1 MGCINTALTA
11 VPWGKVFKAIKVGVE
26 AFKVWRAL
34 DRAYTAVKDA
44 EEAAK
49 LAEDAVKA
57 EHAIAEARKAESAGA
72 GAAED
77 AAGCA
82 VHSFVPNTGV
92 RLADGTSK
100 PISQVKVGNT
110 VLATD
115 PQTGVTAPEKVQN
128 EIVTT
133 TDKDFTTLTLD
144 TAPTRG
150 PPQHKTTDVQTLTT
164 TWHHPFWD
172 ATHHRWTD
180 AHNLAPGTKLRQP
193 DGTTVVIRGVRNFH
207 QHSTTYDLTVGTLHT
222 YYVLAGGTPLLV
234 HNCPTGG
241 AGDLPDFDPSGIP
254 RHQPG
259 AAASRSGEASA
270 EAEATAEEGAER
282 AEFKTGVVEETSSVA
297 QNIGD
302 HIGGGAQVADP
313 VSAVAVTATV
323 LFDAAKKRLARRARR
338 AAEGD

>member
-1 MGCINTALTA
+1 M
-11 VPWGKVFKAIKVGVE
+11 
-26 AFKVWRAL
+26 
-34 DRAYTAVKDA
+34 
-44 EEAAK
+44 
-49 LAEDAVKA
+49 
-57 EHAIAEARKAESAGA
+57 
-72 GAAED
+72 
-77 AAGCA
+77 
-82 VHSFVPNTGV
+82 
-92 RLADGTSK
+92 RLADGSSK
-100 PISQVKVGNT
+100 PISKVKAGDT

-128 EIVTT
+128 VIVTT

-144 TAPTRG
+144 TAPVRG
-150 PPQHKTTDVQTLTT
+150 PPQHKKAGAQTLTT

-180 AHNLAPGTKLRQP
+180 ARYLTSGTKLRQP

-207 QHSTTYDLTVGTLHT
+207 QRSTTYDLTVGTLHT
-222 YYVLAGGTPLLV
+222 YYVLAGGAPLLV

-241 AGDLPDFDPSGIP
+241 AADLPDFGSNGIP

-282 AEFKTGVVEETSSVA
+282 AEFKTGAVEEVSSVA
-297 QNIGD
+297 QQIGD
-302 HIGGGAQVADP
+302 HIGGGVQATDP
-313 VSAVAVTATV
+313 ISAVAVTITV
-323 LFDAAKKRLARRARR
+323 GIDAFKKGLARRARR